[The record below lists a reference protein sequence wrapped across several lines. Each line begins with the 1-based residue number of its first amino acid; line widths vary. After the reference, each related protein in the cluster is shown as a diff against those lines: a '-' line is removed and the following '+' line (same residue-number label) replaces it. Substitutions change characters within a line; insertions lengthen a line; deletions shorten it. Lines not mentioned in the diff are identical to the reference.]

1 MGYCPWVHKESD
13 MTEQLSMHAYV
24 TFSAVTPDSMS
35 TTLWLNT
42 HDSDMS
48 GS

>member
-24 TFSAVTPDSMS
+24 TFSAVTPDSVFHQS
-35 TTLWLNT
+35 LVE
-42 HDSDMS
+42 HS
-48 GS
+48 